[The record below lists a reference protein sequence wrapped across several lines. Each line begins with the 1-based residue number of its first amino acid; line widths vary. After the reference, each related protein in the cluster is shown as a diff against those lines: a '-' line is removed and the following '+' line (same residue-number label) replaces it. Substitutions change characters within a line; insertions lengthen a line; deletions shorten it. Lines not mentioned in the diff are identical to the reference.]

1 MDEMIDS
8 KMDQEFGKPEK
19 SSRVEVLPVGL
30 WVLSLAE
37 RYAKR
42 AGKTACSG

>member
-1 MDEMIDS
+1 MDKMIDS

-19 SSRVEVLPVGL
+19 SSRAEVPPAGL
-30 WVLSLAE
+30 RVLSLAE

-42 AGKTACSG
+42 AGKTARSG

>member
-1 MDEMIDS
+1 MDAMIDN
-8 KMDQEFGKPEK
+8 KMNQEFGKPEK
-19 SSRVEVLPVGL
+19 SSRVEVLPAGL

-42 AGKTACSG
+42 AGKTARSG